1 MLVSGSLQDVQM
13 FDSLFAEYSGYLSAL
28 GLGLLIGTVRER
40 QRDARQHTSAGMRTH
55 TLAALAGAVGWQ
67 LGLPVFVLVLA
78 AIALLAYGAYRLNP
92 PDSPGLTGEV
102 ALILSSLL
110 GGLAQERP
118 GLAAAL
124 AVLVALLLQ
133 QRETLHRFGCE
144 LISESEVRDGLRL
157 LAAMLLVLPLLPD
170 AAVGPYGV
178 LNPARLG
185 KLVVLVMAISAAGHI
200 ALRVVGSRF
209 GLPLAG
215 FFAGFVSSTAAI
227 AGFGQRTTEHPS
239 LRRACVSAAQAAA
252 LASLLLSFPVLAA
265 VSPVYLAQVTPQL
278 AAFGAVLALAAVL
291 GLRGG
296 QHSGYEAL
304 PNAQARMFRLR
315 HALLFAAVI
324 AVVLLSS
331 AFLSERFGSAGAML
345 TAAIA
350 ALAELHAAMVSVAE
364 FAGAGQYDAQTAK
377 WALQAVIAASVV
389 SRSVVAFVSGGAG
402 YGLRVSAALV
412 LALAASCVAAAW

>member
-1 MLVSGSLQDVQM
+1 M
-13 FDSLFAEYSGYLSAL
+13 FDSLFAEYSGYLSAI

-40 QRDARQHTSAGMRTH
+40 QRDSHQHTPAGMRTH
-55 TLAALAGAVGWQ
+55 TLAALGGAIGWQ

-78 AIALLAYGAYRLNP
+78 SVALLSYGAYRLNP
-92 PDSPGLTGEV
+92 PESPGLTGEV
-102 ALILSSLL
+102 ALILSTLL

-124 AVLVALLLQ
+124 AVLIALLLQ
-133 QRETLHRFGCE
+133 QRETLHRFGRE

-157 LAAMLLVLPLLPD
+157 LAALLLVLPLLPD
-170 AAVGPYGV
+170 EAVGPYEV

-200 ALRVVGSRF
+200 ALRVVGGRF

-227 AGFGQRTTEHPS
+227 AGFGQRASDQPR

-265 VSPVYLAQVTPQL
+265 ISPGYLWQVLPQL
-278 AAFGAVLALAAVL
+278 AAFGGVLALAALL
-291 GLRGG
+291 GLRRGEDADG
-296 QHSGYEAL
+296 DEAL
-304 PNAQARMFRLR
+304 PTAQSRMFRLR

-324 AVVLLSS
+324 AGVLLVS
-331 AFLSERFGSAGAML
+331 AFLNDEFGSAGALL

-364 FAGAGQYDAQTAK
+364 FAGSGQFDEQTAE
-377 WALQAVIAASVV
+377 WALQAVIAASVL
-389 SRSVVAFVSGGAG
+389 SRSIVAFASGGSG
-402 YGLRVSAALV
+402 YGLRVSGALV
-412 LALAASCVAAAW
+412 IALAVSCAAVWL

>member
-1 MLVSGSLQDVQM
+1 M
-13 FDSLFAEYSGYLSAL
+13 FDSLIAEYSGYLSAL

-40 QRDARQHTSAGMRTH
+40 QRDARDHTPAGMRTH
-55 TLAALAGAVGWQ
+55 TLAALGGAIGWQ

-78 AIALLAYGAYRLNP
+78 AVALLSYGAYRLNP
-92 PDSPGLTGEV
+92 PESPGLTGEV
-102 ALILSSLL
+102 ALILSTLL

-124 AVLVALLLQ
+124 AVLIALLLQ
-133 QRETLHRFGCE
+133 QREALHRFGRE

-157 LAAMLLVLPLLPD
+157 LAALLLVLPLLPD
-170 AAVGPYGV
+170 EAVGPYAV

-200 ALRVVGSRF
+200 ALRVVGGRF

-227 AGFGQRTTEHPS
+227 AGFGQRVSEQPA

-265 VSPVYLAQVTPQL
+265 VSSSYLWQVLPQL
-278 AAFGAVLALAAVL
+278 AAFGGVLALAAAL
-291 GLRGG
+291 GLRRGE
-296 QHSGYEAL
+296 EAEDETL
-304 PNAQARMFRLR
+304 PTAQSRMFRLR

-324 AVVLLSS
+324 ATVLLVS
-331 AFLSERFGSAGAML
+331 AFLNERFGSAGALL

-350 ALAELHAAMVSVAE
+350 ALAELHASMVSVAE
-364 FAGAGQYDAQTAK
+364 FAGGGQFDEQTAE
-377 WALQAVIAASVV
+377 WALQAVIAASVL
-389 SRSVVAFVSGGAG
+389 SRSIVAFVSGGFA
-402 YGLRVSAALV
+402 YGLQVSAALV
-412 LALAASCVAAAW
+412 LALAASCAAVWL